1 MVELV
6 MQVSRGADD
15 RLSGSVRVDG
25 DVERYRF
32 SGTLELMRVFE
43 QLVHNDPPAN
53 EQERP

>member
-6 MQVSRGADD
+6 MHVYAVND
-15 RLSGSVRVDG
+15 RLSGSVRVDS

-43 QLVHNDPPAN
+43 QLAHNDPPAN